1 MYVVQV
7 EGAMKNQGQGKP
19 KATLVKSVKEIM
31 VPHLLTIVW
40 TFFFPFSFLIGMRML
55 YLS

>member
-40 TFFFPFSFLIGMRML
+40 TFFFPFSFLVGN
-55 YLS
+55 